1 LDEANVGGISSPGRM
16 LCGRENVNGCVL
28 SELDAVNEMPVMLGR
43 RLMNASRNTDLDIVP
58 SEFDKA
64 IVVVE

>member
-1 LDEANVGGISSPGRM
+1 M

-28 SELDAVNEMPVMLGR
+28 SELDAVKEMPVMLGR